1 MIKSI
6 DFKEKTQVIAKQNP
20 SVSDSCWMVAIDL
33 GFGAVK
39 GFSENKIFS
48 FPNFARKVE
57 NFTNLIGT
65 PADNDIYYRDAK
77 GTVWAIGETAQALIT
92 TGESSESSEV
102 LYGRNRYP
110 SAQFKALA
118 DAALGIGMKENEFGN
133 ANGKTIILQ
142 TGLPP
147 RYIKEDS
154 SSLRESLEGKHSF
167 DLKIGQDKWKHYE
180 FDLSGGNIKIMPQPL
195 GSLYSAIIDKKGN
208 WSADA
213 SHILDLKVQV
223 WDGGFKTFDK
233 YSIRNHVPEGNGE
246 TIDDLGMKQVFQR
259 TADKI
264 LKTYNKDI
272 QVYAM
277 QTLLDDGEFKSY
289 DPKTRSSTKISFVD
303 ILEESN
309 KEVCME
315 MIDRLDIMNNHFLDI
330 DCIIVTGGTGAAWWD
345 IISNELSGM
354 EGLKIIS
361 ANKNDEDLPSIFSNV
376 RGYYM
381 FLFKNMEKTLKGKSV

>member
-1 MIKSI
+1 MI
-6 DFKEKTQVIAKQNP
+6 
-20 SVSDSCWMVAIDL
+20 
-33 GFGAVK
+33 
-39 GFSENKIFS
+39 
-48 FPNFARKVE
+48 
-57 NFTNLIGT
+57 
-65 PADNDIYYRDAK
+65 RD
-77 GTVWAIGETAQALIT
+77 
-92 TGESSESSEV
+92 
-102 LYGRNRYP
+102 
-110 SAQFKALA
+110 
-118 DAALGIGMKENEFGN
+118 
-133 ANGKTIILQ
+133 
-142 TGLPP
+142 
-147 RYIKEDS
+147 
-154 SSLRESLEGKHSF
+154 
-167 DLKIGQDKWKHYE
+167 
-180 FDLSGGNIKIMPQPL
+180 
-195 GSLYSAIIDKKGN
+195 
-208 WSADA
+208 
-213 SHILDLKVQV
+213 
-223 WDGGFKTFDK
+223 KTFDK

-361 ANKNDEDLPSIFSNV
+361 ANKTNQKSSVDEDLPSICSSV